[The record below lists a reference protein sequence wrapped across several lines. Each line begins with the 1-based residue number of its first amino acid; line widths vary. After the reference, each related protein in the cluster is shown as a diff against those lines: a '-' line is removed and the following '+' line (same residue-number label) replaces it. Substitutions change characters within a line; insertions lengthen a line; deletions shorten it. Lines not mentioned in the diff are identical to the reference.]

1 MLGPPLCPSRLLVGT
16 HHGAINKVQLPVQ
29 LARRIPLFLELGQDA
44 VPDPSPSLAA
54 EAAMDS

>member
-1 MLGPPLCPSRLLVGT
+1 MLVGT

-44 VPDPSPSLAA
+44 VPDPSPSPAA